1 MQEPNM
7 IIRIVLF
14 IISILNLLLYFGVWV
29 MLEKEEDKRV
39 NQYVVFMIFVNIV
52 GCFLISLLK

>member
-29 MLEKEEDKRV
+29 MLEKEEDKRA
-39 NQYVVFMIFVNIV
+39 NRYVVFMMLANIV